1 MRAQYNLHPTY
12 TPAQIEALDAE
23 PRVGEALDGQ
33 AFLPGTVGLNNI
45 NGETDYINVVL
56 QALNRVCPLRDFF
69 LDAARYRDVDSRL
82 VQCFGELVRKMWNP
96 RAYKGQVSPHELLQ
110 AILEAS
116 GQRFTAKRQA
126 DPVEFLTWFLNAL
139 HLALTRRKPKKASV
153 VTRCFQGRLEITSLR
168 TGETRES
175 PFLMLALD
183 LPPAPVF
190 QDEMEKI
197 VIPQVPLHALLQ
209 KYDGRTVHDHLKF
222 GQRTFRVTQLPRFLV
237 LHVARFTRNNFFVEK
252 DPTIVTF
259 PIKHLQLGD
268 CIPVPAGEGAG
279 GSRYDLVA
287 NVSHEGKPEAGK
299 YRVHVAN
306 RAAGTWHEMQDL
318 VVTETLP
325 QVVPLAES
333 YLQVFQRE
341 DAS

>member
-139 HLALTRRKPKKASV
+139 HLALTRRKPAGICSEH
-153 VTRCFQGRLEITSLR
+153 G
-168 TGETRES
+168 
-175 PFLMLALD
+175 PN
-183 LPPAPVF
+183 
-190 QDEMEKI
+190 
-197 VIPQVPLHALLQ
+197 VI
-209 KYDGRTVHDHLKF
+209 R
-222 GQRTFRVTQLPRFLV
+222 
-237 LHVARFTRNNFFVEK
+237 
-252 DPTIVTF
+252 
-259 PIKHLQLGD
+259 
-268 CIPVPAGEGAG
+268 
-279 GSRYDLVA
+279 
-287 NVSHEGKPEAGK
+287 
-299 YRVHVAN
+299 
-306 RAAGTWHEMQDL
+306 M
-318 VVTETLP
+318 
-325 QVVPLAES
+325 
-333 YLQVFQRE
+333 
-341 DAS
+341 